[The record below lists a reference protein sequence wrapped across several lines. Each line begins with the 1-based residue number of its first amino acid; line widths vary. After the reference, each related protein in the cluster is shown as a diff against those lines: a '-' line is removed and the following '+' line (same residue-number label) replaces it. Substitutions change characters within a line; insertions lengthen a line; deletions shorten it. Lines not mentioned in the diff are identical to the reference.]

1 MIFVTGASG
10 LVGSHLIKSLL
21 AKDKQVVA
29 FYRQTIPSFE
39 GAEKVNWIL
48 GDILDVVSLTK
59 AMQGVTQVYHCA
71 AIVSFAPKIITGF
84 TIATFN
90 PSAIPRHT
98 SISAKYLVFPYSL
111 LLVSEVQ
118 FMVSSMG
125 VPTRMRPNAA
135 TELT

>member
-48 GDILDVVSLTK
+48 GDILDVGSWLRIKCFVNQLFCLFLFGCGE
-59 AMQGVTQVYHCA
+59 AFRYALMIFDILQ
-71 AIVSFAPKIITGF
+71 
-84 TIATFN
+84 
-90 PSAIPRHT
+90 
-98 SISAKYLVFPYSL
+98 
-111 LLVSEVQ
+111 
-118 FMVSSMG
+118 
-125 VPTRMRPNAA
+125 
-135 TELT
+135 